1 MSLITIKSDAL
12 TVVISSRGAE
22 LQSIRD
28 SQGFERMWQ
37 GDPAYWTGRAPI
49 LFPVAGGLR
58 DNCYT
63 MDGERYEM
71 PKHGFVRQREWQVE
85 EAGERSATFLMRDKH
100 PGFPFDYELRAIFA
114 VDGSSLSVTYRVTNC
129 DSRAFWFGLGAHEA
143 YATPGGLESYSIE
156 FEQPERLDD
165 YVLEGNLIGRTPRL
179 MGENVKVFPM
189 KTEYFAVDAL
199 VFPTLR
205 SRSVTLS
212 STQHD
217 RRIRVDY
224 PEHSVLMLWTK
235 PGAEYLCIEPWINAP
250 DFTDSDMQIE
260 HKPGCIRLKP
270 GETVERTHTIT
281 AL

>member
-58 DNCYT
+58 DDCYT

-189 KTEYFAVDAL
+189 KTEYFTVDAL

-224 PEHSVLMLWTK
+224 P
-235 PGAEYLCIEPWINAP
+235 
-250 DFTDSDMQIE
+250 
-260 HKPGCIRLKP
+260 
-270 GETVERTHTIT
+270 
-281 AL
+281 

>member
-1 MSLITIKSDAL
+1 MENIVLKNDRL
-12 TVVISSRGAE
+12 TVEISPRGAE

-28 SQGFERMWQ
+28 ENGVQRLYQ
-37 GDPAYWTGRAPI
+37 GDTPFWGSRAPV
-49 LFPVAGGLR
+49 LFPVAGGFKDDR
-58 DNCYT
+58 YE
-63 MDGERYEM
+63 MDGKTYEM

-85 EAGERSATFLMRDKH
+85 EESVSRATFLMRDRH
-100 PGFPFDYELRAIFA
+100 PGFPFEYELRACFA
-114 VDGSSLSVTYRVTNC
+114 VQQSSLSVTYRVTNC

-260 HKPGCIRLKP
+260 HKPGCIRLMP